1 MIVEEIAEYLAAD
14 GLGTFDP
21 TGIIGDI
28 FIETMPDSPDVA
40 IGLFTTGGLAP
51 DVATSVARPR
61 VQLVVRGGR
70 DPREAA
76 LLATAIY
83 EALHGL
89 RSMEFVPGGTRIM
102 LASAVQS
109 GPIRLGPDDNGRHE
123 YSINL
128 QFITGGD

>member
-1 MIVEEIAEYLAAD
+1 MIVEEIAEYLTSE
-14 GLGTFDP
+14 GLGTFDA
-21 TGIIGDI
+21 TGITGDI

-51 DVATSVARPR
+51 DVSTSVSRPR
-61 VQLVVRGGR
+61 VQLIVRGGR

-76 LLATAIY
+76 ALAAQIY

-89 RSMEFVPGGTRIM
+89 RSMEFISGGTRIM
-102 LASAVQS
+102 LCSAVQS
-109 GPIRLGPDDNGRHE
+109 GAIRLGPDDNGRHE

-128 QFITGGD
+128 QLITGGD